1 MAIKFGYMPHEK
13 FTKID
18 NQVARI
24 KELPDASVRYYT
36 FIAGLANGKTVTDE
50 YVAKALGWSTSKV
63 KRSRAPLTKYD
74 LVLME
79 TIHRGLHY
87 IYIGSTDIGASMVR
101 KHAILDENKL
111 DDITLESLSRK
122 QKRSTQ

>member
-1 MAIKFGYMPHEK
+1 MAVKFGFMPHSN

-18 NQVARI
+18 NNVARI
-24 KELPDASVRYYT
+24 QELSDASVRYYT
-36 FIAGLANGKTVTDE
+36 FIAGLMNGKTVTDE

-63 KRSRAPLTKYD
+63 KRSRTPLGKYD

-87 IYIGSTDIGASMVR
+87 LYVGSTEIGASMVK
-101 KHAILDENKL
+101 KHAILDEKQI
-111 DDITLESLSRK
+111 DTLSLEELSK
-122 QKRSTQ
+122 SQKKGK